1 MSTVELI
8 ILILKVLEAVA
19 PIFLE
24 WLARIRVPV
33 AEMLASRIEAN
44 GPQSEGG
51 VWISALRARVS
62 QGQMSSEDITT
73 LAELLEREAQE
84 GPGGRISKTVLRRLV
99 KLLRTHEKRITQVY
113 AERPGFFRLT
123 AGQETV
129 RAAGQA
135 ELPVASAAV
144 EVSHREQEDIDRLLS
159 DTFRETRYSTL
170 FALFNPKGA
179 SFMTTL
185 AFTDLSRLAL
195 GHSAMQD
202 QLFFLP
208 EGFQLPVL
216 SGIEALVSGI
226 EVAIPD
232 SVIESA
238 KSKVTAAP
246 PEVREII
253 LQLVEKL
260 KAKFSG
266 MMAEKPLVALALNL
280 MIRYFLSQEFI
291 DKVWDWLVGMI
302 TGTATSPTFSE
313 MPRSVMPVENLLGL
327 SATFGL

>member
-1 MSTVELI
+1 
-8 ILILKVLEAVA
+8 
-19 PIFLE
+19 
-24 WLARIRVPV
+24 
-33 AEMLASRIEAN
+33 
-44 GPQSEGG
+44 
-51 VWISALRARVS
+51 
-62 QGQMSSEDITT
+62 
-73 LAELLEREAQE
+73 
-84 GPGGRISKTVLRRLV
+84 
-99 KLLRTHEKRITQVY
+99 
-113 AERPGFFRLT
+113 
-123 AGQETV
+123 
-129 RAAGQA
+129 
-135 ELPVASAAV
+135 
-144 EVSHREQEDIDRLLS
+144 
-159 DTFRETRYSTL
+159 
-170 FALFNPKGA
+170 
-179 SFMTTL
+179 MTTL